1 MLQRI
6 KEKTGEVI
14 KNVWNKNKKVCISVG
29 STIVCFVVLFF
40 KIIRDHR
47 ESTATARTNNRACED
62 LCSSAAKDNRDITK
76 ELERAEQTLK
86 TIRKK
91 GSKN

>member
-1 MLQRI
+1 MLQKI
-6 KEKTGEVI
+6 KGVL

-29 STIVCFVVLFF
+29 STIVCFFVLLF
-40 KIIRDHR
+40 KLIQDNR
-47 ESTATARTNNRACED
+47 ESTATARTNNRECED
-62 LCSSAAKDNRDITK
+62 LCRSAAKDNRDITR
-76 ELERAEQTLK
+76 ELETAEQTLK